1 MRGIREVEWAEADAS
16 AVLLSKPRV
25 KLQTVRDLIGEK
37 TVKLLTFAS
46 AIIIVFIFLFIIK
59 TAGGVLLSNGYH
71 FVTRSGFDQQV
82 VRAYSATA
90 ENPSWYFGV
99 WGLLIGTLGTTLGAL
114 LLALPMGIGTAIV
127 ISELAPPGIRYLL
140 QMVVRLLASIP
151 SVIYGLI
158 GLMVVVPF
166 IQSALI
172 SSAAQIE
179 YINRFQLS
187 GHSMLAGMLVLSI
200 MIVPIIIALA
210 VDAINAVPVRYKEA
224 ALALGLSHWRT
235 IVRVTLPAARSGILA
250 GVILA
255 VGRAVGEAI
264 ALSMVCGGIGNI
276 PKVQDGFVFFLTP
289 VLTLASAIV
298 NKSELMS
305 IAPIQ
310 SALFGCGLVLLI
322 TSTVLSLCARLVELV
337 VKRGE
342 GIV

>member
-1 MRGIREVEWAEADAS
+1 VVELEAAKRTP
-16 AVLLSKPRV
+16 VLLPQSQIKMQNI
-25 KLQTVRDLIGEK
+25 KDLIGEK
-37 TVKLLTFAS
+37 TIILLTFAS
-46 AIIIVFIFLFIIK
+46 AIIIVFIFWFIIK
-59 TAGGVLLSNGYH
+59 TAGGVLLANGYH
-71 FVTRSGFDQQV
+71 FVTRTGFDQQV
-82 VRAYSATA
+82 VQAYSATA
-90 ENPSWYFGV
+90 EAPQWHFGV
-99 WGLLIGTLGTTLGAL
+99 LGLFAGTLTTTLGAL
-114 LLALPMGIGTAIV
+114 LLAVPMGVGTAIV
-127 ISELAPPGIRYLL
+127 ISELAPPGIRYFL

-166 IQSALI
+166 IQSTLI
-172 SSAAQIE
+172 SSDLQIK

-187 GHSMLAGMLVLSI
+187 GHSMLAGIVVLSI

-210 VDAINAVPVRYKEA
+210 VDAIQAVPVRYKEA

-235 IVRVTLPAARSGILA
+235 IIRVILPAARSGILA
-250 GVILA
+250 GVVLA

-276 PKVQDGFVFFLTP
+276 PTAGDNLVFFLTP

-305 IAPIQ
+305 IPSIQ

-322 TSTVLSLCARLVELV
+322 TSTILSLCARLVELM

-342 GIV
+342 GVA

>member
-1 MRGIREVEWAEADAS
+1 MELGNAESS
-16 AVLLSKPRV
+16 AVLRPQSRV
-25 KLQTVRDLIGEK
+25 KLQTVKDLIGEK
-37 TVKLLTFAS
+37 SVALLTVAS
-46 AIIIVFIFLFIIK
+46 AIIIVFIFLFIFK
-59 TAGGVLLSNGYH
+59 TAGGVLLANGYH
-71 FVTRSGFDQQV
+71 FITRTGFDQQV
-82 VRAYSATA
+82 VQAYSATA
-90 ENPSWYFGV
+90 ENTSWHFGV
-99 WGLLIGTLGTTLGAL
+99 LGLLIGTLTTTLGAL
-114 LLALPMGIGTAIV
+114 LLALPMGLGTAIV
-127 ISELAPPGIRYLL
+127 ISELAPPGISYIL

-166 IQSALI
+166 VQFTLI
-172 SSAAQIE
+172 SSETQIE

-187 GHSMLAGMLVLSI
+187 GHSMLAGILVLSI

-210 VDAINAVPVRYKEA
+210 VDAIKAVPVRYKEA

-235 IVRVTLPAARSGILA
+235 IIRVTLPAARSGILA

-276 PKVQDGFVFFLTP
+276 PKVQDGSVFFLTP

-305 IAPIQ
+305 IASIQ

-322 TSTVLSLCARLVELV
+322 TSTLLSLCARLVEV
-337 VKRGE
+337 AVKRGE

>member
-1 MRGIREVEWAEADAS
+1 MVEGAEADES

-25 KLQTVRDLIGEK
+25 KLQNVKDLIGEK
-37 TVKLLTFAS
+37 SVTLLTFAS
-46 AIIIVFIFLFIIK
+46 AIIVVFIFVFIVK
-59 TAGGVLLSNGYH
+59 MAGGVLLSNGYH

-82 VRAYSATA
+82 VQAYSATA
-90 ENPSWYFGV
+90 ENPSWHFGV
-99 WGLLIGTLGTTLGAL
+99 LGLLIGTLTTTLGAL
-114 LLALPMGIGTAIV
+114 LLALPTGLGTAIV
-127 ISELAPPGIRYLL
+127 ISELAPPGIRYVL

-158 GLMVVVPF
+158 GLMVVPF

-172 SSAAQIE
+172 SSDTQIE

-305 IAPIQ
+305 IAAIQ